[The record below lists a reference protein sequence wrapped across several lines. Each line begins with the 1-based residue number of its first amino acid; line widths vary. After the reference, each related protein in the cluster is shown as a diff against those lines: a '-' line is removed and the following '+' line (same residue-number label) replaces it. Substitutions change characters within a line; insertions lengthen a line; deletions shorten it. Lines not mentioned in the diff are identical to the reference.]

1 MRARQD
7 AQRACDS
14 ARSVRTLFMRQAC
27 DSALCCVLFGL
38 LCMDTVHGHYSKK
51 KEKKERKEYKNDPRD
66 LGRYNMRINV
76 GVV

>member
-27 DSALCCVLFGL
+27 GSALCCVLFGL
-38 LCMDTVHGHYSKK
+38 LCLDTVHGHCSKK
-51 KEKKERKEYKNDPRD
+51 KKERKKENSTKMTSRFGTLQYED
-66 LGRYNMRINV
+66 
-76 GVV
+76 